1 MNYLCFNQL
10 LYKLIDDSCFD
21 DNGKI
26 REEIKYSINN
36 SKFNIQN
43 SKFIGKIGD
52 KFETLLFLP
61 PNPDRKGEGGLRTKG
76 LFKFNYRKVR
86 SKKLEVRN
94 DLKRKD
100 KNVND
105 SECVWYICDYY
116 GNLLISV
123 PSSHLSLLTS
133 HLSPLTFSPLTSF
146 PLITIIT
153 VVFNGA
159 KYLEDTI
166 KSVINQTYPNIEY
179 IIIDGGSKDGTL
191 DVIKKYEDYIDYW
204 VSEPDN
210 GIYDAMNKGIILSN
224 GEWLN
229 FMNCGDSF
237 SSVDILSNIFTSIN
251 LEDIDLIYSDIKIGN
266 DFVYICDIKKN
277 KVIHQSLI
285 YKKILHNEFGFYL
298 DNKKVMVSDY
308 IFFMLSKNK
317 KWFKYDK
324 PIANYN
330 IDGVSNK
337 NITTHVKQKIG
348 ADLIFGNIGVFRSC
362 IMLLFYP
369 LYRLLKRMI
378 LKK

>member
-1 MNYLCFNQL
+1 MNYLDFNRL
-10 LYKLIDDSCFD
+10 LYKLIDDSCL
-21 DNGKI
+21 DNNEKI
-26 REEIKYSINN
+26 KEEIKYSINN
-36 SKFNIQN
+36 SKFNIQT
-43 SKFIGKIGD
+43 SKFIGKVGD

-61 PNPDRKGEGGLRTKG
+61 PNPNRIAEGGLRTKG
-76 LFKFNYRKVR
+76 LFKFNYKKVR
-86 SKKLEVRN
+86 SKTLEVRN
-94 DLKRKD
+94 DLERND
-100 KNVND
+100 KNVNE
-105 SECVWYICDYY
+105 SESVWYICDFY
-116 GNLLISV
+116 GNPLIPV

-133 HLSPLTFSPLTSF
+133 SSLTSL
-146 PLITIIT
+146 PLITVIT
-153 VVFNGA
+153 VVYNGA
-159 KYLEDTI
+159 KYLEETI
-166 KSVINQTYPNIEY
+166 KSIINQTYPNIEY
-179 IIIDGGSKDGTL
+179 IIIDGGSTDGTL

-298 DNKKVMVSDY
+298 NNKKVMVSDY

-330 IDGVSNK
+330 IEGVSNR
-337 NITTHVKQKIG
+337 NIIMHVKQKIG
-348 ADLIFGNIGVFRSC
+348 ADLIFGNIGVLKSC